1 METRIAA
8 GVTANGEVVARE
20 VELAPLKPNEA
31 RIRVHASLISP
42 GTEMNL
48 VKMRRETPDPKA
60 EFTVFGYANAGEI
73 IKVSGDC
80 RDFKPGMRVAC
91 MGSGAANHANYA
103 NVAVNMMV
111 PLPDDV
117 TYEQAVY
124 ACLGATSLQAIHRT
138 RVELGEYGMVLGLGI
153 VGNLATQLARL
164 SGARVLAWEAMAS
177 RLEIAARC
185 KITDTVNFKENDPVK
200 VAAEFAAPYGMDFA
214 VIAFGGEATA
224 AFEQVKDCMKVSSD
238 THEMG
243 RITLVGGCKINIT
256 GGAGC
261 GNLDIL
267 SSART
272 GPGYYDKVWEYGQ
285 DFPNAFIQFHTNR
298 NLREIIRL
306 ISEKRLLV
314 DPMTTHKL
322 PLAEVGKAADL
333 LIHTPDKAMGI
344 VLEMSH

>member
-1 METRIAA
+1 MKKRIAA
-8 GVTANGEVVARE
+8 GVTGKGEVVTRE

-31 RIRVHASLISP
+31 RVKVHASLISP

-48 VKMRRETPDPKA
+48 VKIRRANPDPKID
-60 EFTVFGYANAGEI
+60 FTVFGYANAGEI
-73 IKVSGDC
+73 IETKGDC
-80 RDFKPGMRVAC
+80 REFKPGTRVFC
-91 MGSGAANHANYA
+91 MGGGAANHANYA
-103 NVAVNMMV
+103 NVPVNMMV
-111 PLPDDV
+111 PLPDNV

-124 ACLGATSLQAIHRT
+124 ACLGATSLQAVHRT

-153 VGNLATQLARL
+153 VGNLAAQLAQL
-164 SGARVLAWEAMAS
+164 SGARVLGWEAMPS
-177 RLEIAARC
+177 RLKTAARC
-185 KITDTVNFKENDPVK
+185 KIRNTVNFKKTDPVK
-200 VAAEFAAPYGMDFA
+200 AAREFAAPYGMDFA

-224 AFEQVKDCMKVSSD
+224 AFEQVKNSMKVSSD
-238 THEMG
+238 THQMG

-272 GPGYYDKVWEYGQ
+272 GPGYYDKAWEYGQ

-298 NLREIIRL
+298 NLREIISL

-322 PLAEVGKAADL
+322 PLSEVGAAAGL
-333 LIHTPDKAMGI
+333 LIDTPDKAMGI